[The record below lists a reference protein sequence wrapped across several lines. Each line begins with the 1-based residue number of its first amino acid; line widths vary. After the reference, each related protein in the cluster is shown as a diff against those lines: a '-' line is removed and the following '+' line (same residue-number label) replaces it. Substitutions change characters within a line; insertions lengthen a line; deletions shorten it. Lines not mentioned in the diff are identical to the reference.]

1 MSNIGLIASNE
12 FKNVLIAKPF
22 DLSFSA
28 DFNMFKI
35 KEERWNEIGE
45 TTDFDH
51 ALGYFPF
58 YLAYVRNTSIT
69 DGKTLA
75 FSTGSYVT
83 PQSGEITSHGYM
95 FVCFNPGA
103 N

>member
-1 MSNIGLIASNE
+1 MSGIGLIASNE
-12 FKNVLIAKPF
+12 YKNVLTAEPF

-35 KEERWNEIGE
+35 KEERHNGIGE

-51 ALGYFPF
+51 ALGYWPF
-58 YLAYVRNTSIT
+58 HLQYWENYSIP
-69 DGKTLA
+69 DGKTIGGGYI
-75 FSTGSYVT
+75 TT
-83 PQSGEITSHGYM
+83 QSGEIGSNGYI

-103 N
+103 K